1 MVRSQA
7 ERLLARQLRLE
18 ADNPNII
25 TLRGMGDSFSVL
37 PGDFVSLS
45 HSIPGYTFKKCLV
58 LDVSADSAEKA
69 ADETDFTLQAMESDY
84 LYSDNDHTAKQT
96 EATP

>member
-25 TLRGMGDSFSVL
+25 TLRGMGDSFHVL
-37 PGDFVSLS
+37 PGDFVTLS
-45 HSIPGYTFKKCLV
+45 HSVPGYTYKKCLV

-69 ADETDFTLQAMESDY
+69 ADETDFTLQAMDSEY
-84 LYSDNDHTAKQT
+84 LYSDTDHSPRQG
-96 EATP
+96 EVVP